1 MSTDMTV
8 KKEEGGEVAR
18 VERTRDRR
26 TYTPNVDIIETA
38 DEFLVVADMPG
49 VAANAIDIQYEQGV
63 LTMHARVEPRQDE
76 GKTTYL
82 LREYG
87 IGDYY
92 RSFRLGE
99 GIDPDKIEARLKDG
113 VMELHLPKSEATKPK
128 KIAVQAQ

>member
-1 MSTDMTV
+1 MSTDMAV
-8 KKEEGGEVAR
+8 KNEGSEVAR

-49 VAANAIDIQYEQGV
+49 VTADAIDIQYEQGV
-63 LTMHARVEPRQDE
+63 LTMHGRVEPRQDE
-76 GKTTYL
+76 ESTNYL

-99 GIDPDKIEARLKDG
+99 GIDPDKIEAHLKNG
-113 VMELHLPKSEATKPK
+113 VMELHLPKSGATKPK
-128 KIAVQAQ
+128 KIEVKSK

>member
-8 KKEEGGEVAR
+8 KKEEGEVSH

-26 TYTPNVDIIETA
+26 TYTPNVDIIETS

-49 VAANAIDIQYEQGV
+49 VAAETIDIHYEQGV
-63 LTMHARVEPRQDE
+63 LTMHGRVEPRQDE
-76 GKTTYL
+76 DRTNYL

-87 IGDYY
+87 VGDYY

-99 GIDPDKIEARLKDG
+99 GINPDKIEAHLKDG

>member
-1 MSTDMTV
+1 MTV
-8 KKEEGGEVAR
+8 KKEENEVTR

-26 TYTPNVDIIETA
+26 TYTPNVDIIETS
-38 DEFLVVADMPG
+38 DEFLVMADMPG
-49 VAANAIDIQYEQGV
+49 VSADAIDIQYEQGV
-63 LTMHARVEPRQDE
+63 LTMHGRVEPRQHEDS
-76 GKTTYL
+76 TSYL

-87 IGDYY
+87 VGDYY

-113 VMELHLPKSEATKPK
+113 VMELHLPKSEATKPR

>member
-8 KKEEGGEVAR
+8 KKEEGEVAR

-38 DEFLVVADMPG
+38 DEFLVLADMPG
-49 VAANAIDIQYEQGV
+49 VSAKATEIQYEQGV
-63 LTMHARVEPRQDE
+63 LTMHGRVESRRDE
-76 GKTTYL
+76 DKTDYL

-99 GIDPDKIEARLKDG
+99 GIDPNKIEAHLKNG